1 MSTYGFSFKLAIFDL
16 DETLWDGKCLY
27 KDTKSI
33 LSTLKSCGIPMY
45 LATFNNDALKTCER
59 LDILHYFNDIKHGR
73 DKTKY
78 QMIKEI
84 LAIHTHL
91 KEHEIAFFDDN
102 PINIEDVKKKS
113 NVRTVFVQNGIEWA
127 HITVCYVYDSAYD
140 LFDSYK

>member
-16 DETLWDGKCLY
+16 DETLWNGKCLY

-33 LSTLKSCGIPMY
+33 LSTLKSCGIPIY

-59 LDILHYFNDIKHGR
+59 LDILYYFDDIKHGR

-84 LAIHTHL
+84 LSMHAQL

-102 PINIEDVKKKS
+102 PINIEGVTKKS
-113 NVRTVFVQNGIEWA
+113 NVRTVFVQNGIEWT
-127 HITVCYVYDSAYD
+127 HVTVCYTI
-140 LFDSYK
+140 